1 MEINDRIH
9 QAELAINQRDHRV
22 QGHLRS
28 VTTALTRM
36 REGAGVKLAAVA
48 LSLLVGRWLLR
59 RLAGP
64 IRHNST
70 VIAPLT
76 GASVSRWSL
85 WLSRAASFS
94 AALGIPLRTTLLN
107 ATTAFLAYVLRRR

>member
-9 QAELAINQRDHRV
+9 QAELAINQRNHRV
-22 QGHLRS
+22 KGHLRN
-28 VTTALTRM
+28 VTTELTRI
-36 REGAGVKLAAVA
+36 RQGAGVKLAAVA
-48 LSLLVGRWLLR
+48 VGLLVGRWLLR

-64 IRHNST
+64 TRHNST
-70 VIAPLT
+70 VIAAGT

-85 WLSRAASFS
+85 WLSRAATFS

-107 ATTAFLAYVLRRR
+107 ATMTFLAYVLRRR